1 MDKLFTQD
9 ILDAMK
15 NMQQSEMFS
24 LLKDLQS
31 TNHWIAI
38 LKYNYDRR
46 ANAHAMLATID
57 PIKEPTSM
65 ARTQGILSGLS
76 DLEEIVRRLNT
87 PPEKEDDEE
96 SDISSSTNA

>member
-1 MDKLFTQD
+1 MDKFFTQE

-15 NMQQSEMFS
+15 SMSQSEMFS

-87 PPEKEDDEE
+87 PTENDSGDDNS
-96 SDISSSTNA
+96 SDTNV